1 MAREAGAHETGSKLN
16 LISGMHK
23 EGDTAITLL
32 RAALASEAEECYSCY
47 DDKSKPG
54 DADAS

>member
-1 MAREAGAHETGSKLN
+1 MAREARAHEIGSKLN

-23 EGDTAITLL
+23 EGNTAITLL
-32 RAALASEAEECYSCY
+32 RASASEAEECYSCY

>member
-1 MAREAGAHETGSKLN
+1 MAREARAHEIGSKLN

-23 EGDTAITLL
+23 EGNTAITLL
-32 RAALASEAEECYSCY
+32 RASVSEAEECYSCY